1 MKSFSNF
8 IKEAVSLA
16 SQQAQKMGLT
26 GDGHGD
32 WYDREGNLI
41 AKTVKGRLKIF
52 DRKKKKSEEP
62 QQQQQK
68 PKEVE
73 DDSKKETSDTLTVGF
88 GRFNPP
94 TTGHEKLLNH
104 IKNVAA
110 GGQYEIYP
118 SHSQDAK
125 KNPLDSKT
133 KVDFM
138 RKMYPKHSE
147 NIVYNKQMKTIF
159 DVLKGANAKGVK
171 RITIVVGADRLQEF
185 EKLSNKYN
193 GKEYEFDQINVVSAG
208 ERDPDAEGLEG
219 MSASKLRQAAIDGDY
234 ETFSGGMPKA
244 LGPSE
249 SKKLYNTIRKNM
261 NVGEDFGVW
270 EIAPKLDWKNLRE
283 NYVNGNIFKIDQIV
297 ENLNTGIVGKIIR
310 NGTNYVICVTEAGEM
325 FKSWIHDI
333 GEVYEFGTDEYRKY
347 VQKITPNQPI
357 RDFINK
363 NKKSIATKK
372 KNARPLE

>member
-1 MKSFSNF
+1 MKSFSKF

-16 SQQAQKMGLT
+16 SQQAQKMSLT

-41 AKTVKGRLKIF
+41 AKTVKGRLKFF
-52 DRKKKKSEEP
+52 DKKKKKSEEP

-73 DDSKKETSDTLTVGF
+73 DDSKEKVVDTLTLGF

-110 GGQYEIYP
+110 GGKYEIYP

-125 KNPLDSKT
+125 KNPLDSQT

-147 NIVYNKQMKTIF
+147 NIVYDTGMKTII
-159 DVLKGANAKGVK
+159 DVLKSAYDRGVK

-185 EKLSNKYN
+185 QKLANKYN
-193 GKEYEFDQINVVSAG
+193 GTLYKFEQINVVSAG

-219 MSASKLRQAAIDGDY
+219 MSASKLRQAAVDGDF
-234 ETFSGGMPKA
+234 ETFSGGIPKA
-244 LGPSE
+244 LGTSE
-249 SKKLYNTIRKNM
+249 SKKIYNTIRKNM
-261 NVGEDFGVW
+261 GLDENFKTW

-283 NYVNGNIFKIDQIV
+283 NYINGNIFKIDQVI
-297 ENLNTGIVGKIIR
+297 ENLNTGITGKIIR
-310 NGTNYVICVTEAGEM
+310 NGTNYVIFVTEAGEM

-333 GEVYEFGTDEYRKY
+333 GEVYEFGTDEYRRY
-347 VQKITPNQPI
+347 VQKITPNQSI
-357 RDFINK
+357 HNFINK